1 MDYSCAQSPNPR
13 ISPGLTIWGWR
24 ARRRGF
30 VSQGAERWGKART
43 RALQSE
49 EAVELMWI
57 IRMRTFLFLFTLAVA
72 FCPAFAEDCQNLKTL
87 GLPNTTIT
95 LAEKVPPGGFT
106 PPGPSMP
113 FGPPDIFKSLPAF
126 CRVAATAKPSSDS
139 DIKFE
144 VWVPL
149 ENWNGKFEGTGNGV
163 WLGAIIY
170 PALAEGLRRGYAV
183 ANTDTGHVGGPMDAS
198 WALGHPEKVID
209 FGYRAVHEMTVQ
221 GKAIV
226 TAFYGK
232 RPDYAYWVGC
242 SSGGKQGLKE
252 AQRFPE
258 DYDGIVA
265 GAPANYWTHLT
276 AATVWV
282 GLLALKDNASYI
294 PMQKFA
300 VIHKAALD
308 ACDAI
313 DGIKD
318 GVIDDPRKCHFD
330 PKVLECK
337 GADGPDCLTAAEVE
351 TARKA
356 YGPATTPRGIPFF
369 PGLEPGSELVWGF
382 MLGGHEPNRIGSD
395 YFTYILHRDPHWD
408 PRTLDFD
415 KEVAEAD
422 KLDQSTINAINPDL
436 KKFKAHGGKLIMYH
450 GWADALIVPENSVNY
465 YESVVKV
472 MGGARKTEDFFRL
485 FMAPGMGHCGGGEGP
500 CNFDALSVLE
510 QWVEHGKAPDLI
522 IASHSTA
529 GHVDRTRPLC
539 VYPRVAKYKGTG
551 STDDAANFACALPN

>member
-1 MDYSCAQSPNPR
+1 
-13 ISPGLTIWGWR
+13 
-24 ARRRGF
+24 
-30 VSQGAERWGKART
+30 
-43 RALQSE
+43 
-49 EAVELMWI
+49 MWI
-57 IRMRTFLFLFTLAVA
+57 IRTRAFLFLFTLAVA
-72 FCPAFAEDCQNLKTL
+72 FCPTFAEDCQDLTAL
-87 GLPNTTIT
+87 RLPHTTIT
-95 LAEKVPPGGFT
+95 LAEAVPAGGFT
-106 PPGPSMP
+106 LPAHALQT
-113 FGPPDIFKSLPAF
+113 GPPVDYRSLPAF
-126 CRVAATAKPSSDS
+126 CRVAATSKPTSDS

-144 VWVPL
+144 VWMPL
-149 ENWNGKFEGTGNGV
+149 DNWNGKFEGIGNGG
-163 WLGAIIY
+163 WWGAIIY

-183 ANTDTGHVGGPMDAS
+183 ANTDTGHVSGVMDAS

-209 FGYRAVHEMTVQ
+209 FAYRAVHEMTVQ

-232 RPDYAYWVGC
+232 RPAYAYWNGC

-252 AQRFPE
+252 AQRFPQ

-282 GLLALKDNASYI
+282 GLQALKDKASYI
-294 PMQKFA
+294 PKEKYA
-300 VIHKAALD
+300 VIHKAVLE

-313 DGIKD
+313 DGIED

-337 GADGPDCLTAAEVE
+337 GADGPDCLTAAQVE

-356 YGPATTPRGIPFF
+356 YGPATTPRGTQFF

-382 MLGGHEPNRIGSD
+382 LMGGPEPNRIGSD
-395 YFTYILHRDPHWD
+395 YFTYILHQDPHWN

-415 KEVAEAD
+415 KEVAEVD
-422 KLDQSTINAINPDL
+422 KLDHGTINAINPDL
-436 KKFKAHGGKLIMYH
+436 GKFRAHGGKLIMYH
-450 GWADALIVPENSVNY
+450 GWADALIVPQNSINY

-485 FMAPGMGHCGGGEGP
+485 FMVPGMGHCSGGEGP
-500 CNFDALSVLE
+500 CNFDALSALA
-510 QWVEHGKAPDLI
+510 QWVEDGKAPDLI

-551 STDDAANFACALPN
+551 STDDAANFTCSLPD

>member
-1 MDYSCAQSPNPR
+1 M
-13 ISPGLTIWGWR
+13 
-24 ARRRGF
+24 
-30 VSQGAERWGKART
+30 GAP
-43 RALQSE
+43 
-49 EAVELMWI
+49 V
-57 IRMRTFLFLFTLAVA
+57 
-72 FCPAFAEDCQNLKTL
+72 NY
-87 GLPNTTIT
+87 
-95 LAEKVPPGGFT
+95 
-106 PPGPSMP
+106 
-113 FGPPDIFKSLPAF
+113 KSLTAF
-126 CRVAATAKPSSDS
+126 GRVAATSKPSSDS
-139 DIKFE
+139 DMKFE
-144 VWVPL
+144 VWMPL
-149 ENWNGKFEGTGNGV
+149 ENWNGKFEGTGNGG

-183 ANTDTGHVGGPMDAS
+183 ANTDTGHVSGVMDAS

-209 FGYRAVHEMTVQ
+209 FGYRAVHEMTVE

-226 TAFYGK
+226 AAFYGK
-232 RPDYAYWVGC
+232 KPAYSYWVGC

-252 AQRFPE
+252 AQRFPD

-282 GLLALKDNASYI
+282 GLQALEDKASYI
-294 PMQKFA
+294 PKEKYA
-300 VIHKAALD
+300 VIHKAVLE

-337 GADGPDCLTAAEVE
+337 GADGPSCLTAAQVE
-351 TARKA
+351 TARKI
-356 YGPATTPRGIPFF
+356 YGPATAPDGTQFF

-382 MLGGHEPNRIGSD
+382 MMGGPEPSRIGSD
-395 YFTYILHRDPHWD
+395 YYTYILHQDPHWN

-422 KLDQSTINAINPDL
+422 QLDHGTINATNPDL
-436 KKFKAHGGKLIMYH
+436 SKFKAHGGKLIMYH
-450 GWADALIVPENSVNY
+450 GWADALIVPENSINY

-485 FMAPGMGHCGGGEGP
+485 FMVPGMGHCGGGEGP
-500 CNFDALSVLE
+500 CNFDALSALE
-510 QWVEHGKAPDLI
+510 KWVENGKAPNEI
-522 IASHSTA
+522 IASHLTE

-539 VYPRVAKYKGTG
+539 VYPRVARYKGTG
-551 STDDAANFACALPN
+551 STDNAANFTCSLPH